1 MSGLLLCSS
10 RRGNTSYTLE
20 ENRIEICSL
29 EELCFYLYQ
38 NAYRI
43 TEEFFSEEL
52 INYLAEELE
61 LKELADK
68 LTMLKKEKA
77 DFLGLI
83 LTVCEAAN
91 YYTNAEIAELKQEL
105 VNFAKL
111 SKAERMKSLADSCMV
126 QKRYAQAVKE
136 YEMILGMKY
145 KESYDEAFEGKIYHN
160 MGSAYARMLMYRE
173 AEDCFLKADKLLDEP
188 KIQRELLL
196 LYYLAENTKQYEK
209 TAEGFSKEELQQFV
223 QTWDEIKKNVKTDTG
238 RNEAVIE
245 KWKQEYRREMT

>member
-10 RRGNTSYTLE
+10 RRGKTSYALD

-43 TEEFFSEEL
+43 TEDFFSEEL
-52 INYLAEELE
+52 IQYLSEELE
-61 LKELADK
+61 LKALADK
-68 LTMLKKEKA
+68 LAAMKKEKA

-83 LTVCEAAN
+83 LAVCEAAN
-91 YYTNAEIAELKQEL
+91 YYTSAELSELKQEL
-105 VNFAKL
+105 ANFAKL
-111 SKAERMKSLADSCMV
+111 SKPKRMKSLADSCMV

-136 YEMILGMKY
+136 YEAILGMKH
-145 KESYDEAFEGKIYHN
+145 KEGYDEKFEGKIYHN

-173 AEDCFLKADKLLDEP
+173 AEACFLKAEKLLDEP

-196 LYYLAENTKQYEK
+196 LYYLAGNTRQYERL
-209 TAEGFSKEELQQFV
+209 AEGFSEEELQQLV
-223 QTWDEIKKNVKTDTG
+223 QRWDELRKSVKIDTG
-238 RNEAVIE
+238 RDEAVIE
-245 KWKQEYRREMT
+245 RWKQEYRREMT

>member
-10 RRGNTSYTLE
+10 RRGNTSYALE
-20 ENRIEICSL
+20 ENRIEIRSL

-52 INYLAEELE
+52 IHYLTEELE
-61 LKELADK
+61 LKELANK
-68 LTMLKKEKA
+68 LVALKKEKA

-83 LTVCEAAN
+83 LAVCEAAN
-91 YYTNAEIAELKQEL
+91 YYTGAELTELKQEL
-105 VNFAKL
+105 KNFAKL

-145 KESYDEAFEGKIYHN
+145 KEDYDEAFEGKIYHN
-160 MGSAYARMLMYRE
+160 MGIAYARMLMYRE
-173 AEDCFLKADKLLDEP
+173 AEACFMKADKLLDEP

-196 LYYLAENTKQYEK
+196 LYYLAGNTRQYEK
-209 TAEGFSKEELQQFV
+209 TAEGFSEEELQQLV
-223 QTWDEIKKNVKTDTG
+223 QKWDEIKKNVKFDTG
-238 RNEAVIE
+238 RNETVIE